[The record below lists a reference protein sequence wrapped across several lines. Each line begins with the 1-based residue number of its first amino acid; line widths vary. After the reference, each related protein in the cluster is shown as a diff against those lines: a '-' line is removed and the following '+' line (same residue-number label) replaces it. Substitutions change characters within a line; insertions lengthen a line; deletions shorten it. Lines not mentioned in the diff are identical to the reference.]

1 MFADCPSCGRLF
13 RVRAA
18 QLKAADGWVSC
29 GSCGETFSALAR
41 LRDAPVLRPH
51 PPALTEEVAPEPAS
65 ADAAPE
71 SEQEQPAP
79 ASVTQI
85 AAEPPLRQ
93 RQAEQLEPAPAAT
106 DYEPLS
112 DLPPVLVDEGEQ
124 QTGSSTRLLWGA
136 LVIILSLGALLQ
148 LGWFN
153 RDWLLARYPAGVPWV
168 QAACAR
174 LQCEPIRLRDPSTIT
189 LLGQDAQPHPRYR
202 NALLVNAIMVSQAQF
217 MQPFPEIELLIY
229 APARQ
234 LLAQG
239 RFTPAQYLGAGI
251 DLAAGMA
258 PGAPLPIALELVG
271 APAGAASFQLRF
283 H

>member
-41 LRDAPVLRPH
+41 LRDAPALRPH
-51 PPALTEEVAPEPAS
+51 PPALTEEVAPEPAP
-65 ADAAPE
+65 AGAAPE

-79 ASVTQI
+79 APVTQI
-85 AAEPPLRQ
+85 AAEPPLQQ
-93 RQAEQLEPAPAAT
+93 REAEQLEPAPAAT
-106 DYEPLS
+106 DYELLS
-112 DLPPVLVDEGEQ
+112 DLPPALVDESEQ
-124 QTGSSTRLLWGA
+124 QTGSSTRLLWGV
-136 LVIILSLGALLQ
+136 LVVILSLGALLQ

-168 QAACAR
+168 QAACER
-174 LQCEPIRLRDPSTIT
+174 LQCAPIRLRDPATIT

-217 MQPFPEIELLIY
+217 VQPFPEIELLVY

-239 RFTPAQYLGAGI
+239 RFMPAQYLGAGI
-251 DLAAGMA
+251 DPATGMA